1 MGSSNNNKNKK
12 RILIVDDE
20 TDVNYTFET
29 VLQEN
34 GFVVDSFDNP
44 VLALNDFKPELYDLV
59 LLDIKMPEMDGFKL
73 YEKMKKIDNKF
84 KVCFLTASEMFYEQ
98 YRPAHS
104 LITSEDYPVM
114 QKPIKNEELI
124 KQINELLEV
133 SQINKHNFHNILL
146 QWLWS
151 LMCIELLTNATVVD
165 EAIGL

>member
-1 MGSSNNNKNKK
+1 MGSSSSNNNNNTKKK

-29 VLQEN
+29 VLEEN
-34 GFVVDSFDNP
+34 GFMVDSFDNP
-44 VLALNDFKPELYDLV
+44 ILALNDFKPDLYDLI

-73 YEKMKKIDNKF
+73 YEEMKKIDNKL

-104 LITSEDYPVM
+104 IIMGGNSPVI

-124 KQINELLEV
+124 EQINQMLG
-133 SQINKHNFHNILL
+133 FHK
-146 QWLWS
+146 
-151 LMCIELLTNATVVD
+151 
-165 EAIGL
+165 